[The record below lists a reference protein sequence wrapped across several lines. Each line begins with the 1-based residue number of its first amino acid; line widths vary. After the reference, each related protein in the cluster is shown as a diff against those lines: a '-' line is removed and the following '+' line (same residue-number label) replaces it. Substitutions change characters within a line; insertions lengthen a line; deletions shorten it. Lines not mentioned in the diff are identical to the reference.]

1 MPNKKPQDRELQG
14 EEPQEIPD
22 EQEDQENE
30 TQPQEE
36 VPENEENGEGES
48 GEEEDGEEE
57 DGEESGEG
65 SVEESDDSGDPDDSD
80 DPEGED
86 APEDHPAY
94 RIRSVIEE
102 IGIQQKRLANRNP
115 RDLKSELKN
124 NIYPMME
131 IAFEAIA
138 EFIEY
143 VDSPDYEEEIA
154 QEVLMDAVEETRGI
168 ASKILKIILSID
180 VIKEDVMNDIVKV
193 KKWAKDYLEKTEELI
208 EQDGE

>member
-1 MPNKKPQDRELQG
+1 MPKNKGNNAHQTDEQS
-14 EEPQEIPD
+14 QEILD
-22 EQEDQENE
+22 EQENQENA
-30 TQPQEE
+30 TQPQDE
-36 VPENEENGEGES
+36 VPENEEGSEEEIGEVES
-48 GEEEDGEEE
+48 GEEGSSEE
-57 DGEESGEG
+57 G
-65 SVEESDDSGDPDDSD
+65 VEESDDSDDNADDSGD
-80 DPEGED
+80 DSEGED

-154 QEVLMDAVEETRGI
+154 QEVLMEAVEETRDV
-168 ASKILKIILSID
+168 ANKILKIISSISI
-180 VIKEDVMNDIVKV
+180 VNEDVKDDVVKV
-193 KKWAKDYLEKTEELI
+193 KRWAKDYLEKTEELI
-208 EQDGE
+208 ESDGE

>member
-1 MPNKKPQDRELQG
+1 MPKNKGNNAHQTDEQS
-14 EEPQEIPD
+14 QEILD
-22 EQEDQENE
+22 EQENQENA
-30 TQPQEE
+30 TQPQDE
-36 VPENEENGEGES
+36 VPENEEG
-48 GEEEDGEEE
+48 GEEGSSEE
-57 DGEESGEG
+57 GAEESGD
-65 SVEESDDSGDPDDSD
+65 SDDNADDSGDDS
-80 DPEGED
+80 EGED

-154 QEVLMDAVEETRGI
+154 QEVLMEAVEETRDV
-168 ASKILKIILSID
+168 AARILKIISSISI
-180 VIKEDVMNDIVKV
+180 VNEDVKDDVVKV
-193 KKWAKDYLEKTEELI
+193 KRWAKDYLEKTKELI
-208 EQDGE
+208 ESDGE